1 MFGNEDDLSD
11 DDSFFDRTG
20 AVEKRS
26 DRAGKRVK
34 REDKEGIVV
43 ENESGLREKMRVGY
57 EKKMELLKKSVQL
70 GAIKGKMIKYM
81 GMILEYIGI
90 MVVFLLLFCYCFVTV
105 LLLF

>member
-34 REDKEGIVV
+34 RDEKEGKVV

-57 EKKMELLKKSVQL
+57 ERKMELLKKSVQL
-70 GAIKGKMIKYM
+70 GAIKGKSGIYWD
-81 GMILEYIGI
+81 YIGI
-90 MVVFLLLFCYCFVTV
+90 MVILCLEIMVGFGLFLLLF
-105 LLLF
+105 